1 MLLTETAVFDYVAG
15 HQSAETKR
23 NFEELLEHDEDL
35 KKRVQAERKLSGL
48 LIESYDESPVAMSN
62 FDSLLSAIEADE
74 KTQTQTQNNKALHIS
89 DVLVNKTVPVNNS
102 NTLQNKYWGQIGI
115 AASFM
120 LFGVIAASFFTQL
133 TEPKFDVLSDST
145 HSKEVEFTQLVEQ
158 RRLAILEFR
167 ASSEKDLIGS
177 TLPDVLQ
184 DYKLSTFEAGSGAGR
199 VYVIAE
205 NTISQSDIVK
215 WQSDNRIE
223 HAEIIVFDGVK

>member
-62 FDSLLSAIEADE
+62 FDSLLSSIEADE
-74 KTQTQTQNNKALHIS
+74 KTQTQNNKTLHIS
-89 DVLVNKTVPVNNS
+89 DVLVNKTVPGNNS

-167 ASSEKDLIGS
+167 TSLEKDLIGS
-177 TLPDVLQ
+177 VLPDVLQ
-184 DYKLSTFEAGSGAGR
+184 DYKLSTFEAGSGVGR